1 MTVPMRLAVADDVA
15 GLVRPEVLAFEGVRV
30 AEADPAL
37 GERLAAAARHVVESP
52 SPADVVAA
60 VRAMY
65 RRVGLDPTKTRPS
78 SEALLRRV
86 RRGDGLPRV
95 NNVVDVGNWCSLEYQ
110 LPYGL
115 YDLDRIAGDVSLRLG
130 RTGEAYEGIR
140 KDAVH
145 VSGRLVV
152 ADAHGAF
159 GNPTSDSART
169 QVFAATTR
177 VLVVIYVPMAV
188 DPAYAGRAVNATA
201 VRLGEFASARRI
213 GGEATGG

>member
-1 MTVPMRLAVADDVA
+1 MTVPMCLAVADEVA

-30 AEADPAL
+30 VEADPAL
-37 GERLAAAARHVVESP
+37 GGRLEAAARHVVESP

-115 YDLDRIAGDVSLRLG
+115 YDLDRIAGDASLRLG
-130 RTGEAYEGIR
+130 RIGEAYEGIR

-169 QVFAATTR
+169 QVSLATTR

-188 DPAYAGRAVNATA
+188 DPAYAGRAVDRTA
-201 VRLGEFASARRI
+201 ARLGEFASARRI
-213 GGEATGG
+213 GGEAARG